1 MHSYR
6 VVWLAVLSIAI
17 ATSSV
22 FVVRRVRAQQP
33 QPQARLVEEVDV
45 QGNRRLR
52 KDDILYWVQTRQ
64 GDAYNPDQVARDL
77 QALNGLGFFE
87 KTETR
92 VTIEDAPRGG
102 IRVTFWVKELP
113 IIRDIQF
120 EGLKSVPE
128 SDVLKTFRE
137 RRVGVSK
144 EAIYDPVK
152 VRNAVRVLKELL
164 AAKGHPNATVAEGKE
179 DVSATSVAITFQVT
193 EGPRVRVAEI
203 QFEGSKVFKSST
215 LRDQMKYVKEAGLF
229 SRFKELDIL
238 NREKLDYDLHR
249 VDNYMRSKGYLQ
261 ARHGEPRI
269 EGLGPRRTGF
279 PLPLP
284 FLSSVDDTLKITVPI
299 IDGKLYRL
307 GDMKIEGNSI
317 FSEQAIKAIIGLQ
330 KGEVANGEALSK
342 ALYENLKK
350 YYGQQ
355 GFIQYTAEVTPTFK
369 DNPANPS
376 EGIADFQVTIDEGK
390 QFTLRRLEFTGNTF
404 TRDNVLRR
412 EVLMNEGD
420 IYNQSLFEYSITRL
434 NQLSYFNPIDK
445 DKDADYRTN
454 EEEGLVDVTV
464 KVAEKGRQQISFNGG
479 ISGVGGSFFGLE
491 YSTNNLFG
499 RGEVLSLNL
508 AAGNRQR
515 SFQFSFTEP
524 YIRNRPITAGF
535 TVFAYSQKFFGEG
548 TFLSGNT
555 AAQQEALTQN
565 LGVFNT
571 NEANLFTRNSI
582 GASLFASAP
591 LSEFYRKRPFT
602 QFSRVGL
609 SYQLA
614 RSSVKDPPVNTT
626 GTADQF
632 IPVIYSQPNILSS
645 RVTATFVYD
654 TRNAGI
660 DPTAG
665 RSLNLAVGLA
675 GLGGDV
681 RTYSPTLE
689 FTQFYKV
696 RNKKSDHPN
705 VFGFR
710 ILAGTTG
717 SFATSGKVRNANS
730 LAFVAGVPIYERFF
744 LGDEFTIRGYNVRS
758 ISPITPLDTYITSR
772 NVVVATAPSG
782 TPSPIP
788 GMSQSLASIG
798 TFTGSSGSNVAQLPR
813 AYTATGGD
821 TQVLG
826 NFEYRIP
833 IFGTTVSGALFV
845 DVGSSFNLRSGGV
858 QTYSSQFLADQPFLT
873 TIGAIRC
880 PRLDPVSGGT
890 GFGIAGVTLS
900 SLAACGNFSNLA
912 FNTTFNSL
920 VGRDNRIVTQSEFDE
935 ALRNGPVT
943 SLGLPVGFFPVFMRG
958 DAQTNTVV
966 RLNESLFAKFTDI
979 RSSMGA
985 EVRFQIPILNVPF
998 RLIYAYNPNA
1008 RKDQVIDGFPFFF
1021 NEKKSVFRFSV
1032 GRTF

>member
-6 VVWLAVLSIAI
+6 VLWLAVLSIALG
-17 ATSSV
+17 TSSL
-22 FVVRRVRAQQP
+22 FIASRAWAQQP
-33 QPQARLVEEVDV
+33 QPRLVEEVDI

-52 KDDILYWVQTRQ
+52 KDDVLYYIQTRP
-64 GDAYNPDQVARDL
+64 GDPYNQDQVARDL
-77 QALNGLGFFE
+77 QTINGLGFFE

-92 VTIEDAPRGG
+92 VTTEDAPRGG

-120 EGLKSVPE
+120 DGLKSVSE

-144 EAIYDPVK
+144 ESIYDPVK

-164 AAKGHPNATVAEGKE
+164 TAKGHPNATIAEGKE

-203 QFEGSKVFKSST
+203 EFEGSKVFKSGA
-215 LRDQMKYVKEAGLF
+215 LRDQMKHVKEAGLI

-238 NREKLDYDLHR
+238 DRGKLDYDLHR

-269 EGLGPRRTGF
+269 AGLGPRRTGF

-307 GDMKIEGNSI
+307 GEMKIEGNSI
-317 FSEQAIKAIIGLQ
+317 FSEQVIKGIIGLQ
-330 KGEVANGEALSK
+330 KGDIANGEAISK

-355 GFIQYTAEVTPTFK
+355 GFIQYTAEITPTFK
-369 DNPANPS
+369 ENPQNPN
-376 EGIADFQVTIDEGK
+376 EGVADFQVTIDEGK

-479 ISGVGGSFFGLE
+479 ISGIGGSFFGLE

-515 SFQFSFTEP
+515 TFQFSFTEP
-524 YIRNRPITAGF
+524 YVRNRPITAGF

-555 AAQQEALTQN
+555 AAQQQALTQN
-565 LGVFNT
+565 LQQFST
-571 NEANLFTRNSI
+571 NEQNLFTRNSL
-582 GASLFASAP
+582 GASIFASAP

-614 RSSVKDPPVNTT
+614 KSNVKDPPVNTT

-632 IPVIYSQPNILSS
+632 IPVIYSQPDILSS

-654 TRNAGI
+654 TRNAGL

-665 RSLNLAVGLA
+665 RSLSLAVGLA

-681 RTYSPTLE
+681 RTYQPTLE

-696 RNKKSDHPN
+696 RNKKSDHPH

-710 ILAGTTG
+710 ILAGTSG
-717 SFATSGKVRNANS
+717 GFATTAKVRNANS

-758 ISPITPLDTYITSR
+758 ISPISPLDTFITSR
-772 NVVVATAPSG
+772 NVVVAANPSG
-782 TPSPIP
+782 TPTPVP
-788 GMSQSLASIG
+788 GLSQAFATIG
-798 TFTGSSGSNVAQLPR
+798 TFSGATGSNIAQLPR

-821 TQVLG
+821 TQMLG

-833 IFGTTVSGALFV
+833 IFGSTVSGALFV

-858 QTYSSQFLADQPFLT
+858 QTYSSQFLPDQPFLT

-880 PRLDPVSGGT
+880 PRLDPISGGR
-890 GFGIAGVTLS
+890 GFGVASVSLS
-900 SLAACGNFSNLA
+900 SLAACGAFSNLA

-920 VGRDNRIVTQSEFDE
+920 VAHDNRIVSQGELDE
-935 ALRNGPVT
+935 ALHNGPVT
-943 SLGLPVGFFPVFMRG
+943 GLGLPVGFFPVFMRG

-966 RLNESLFAKFTDI
+966 RLNESLFAKFSDI

>member
-17 ATSSV
+17 ATSSF
-22 FVVRRVRAQQP
+22 FVARRVRAQQP
-33 QPQARLVEEVDV
+33 QPRLVEEVDV
-45 QGNRRLR
+45 IGNRRLR
-52 KDDILYWVQTRQ
+52 KDDIIYYIQTRP
-64 GDAYNPDQVARDL
+64 GDQFNPAQVERDL
-77 QALNGLGFFE
+77 QTILSLNFFD
-87 KTETR
+87 KVETR
-92 VTIEDAPRGG
+92 VAVEDAPRGG
-102 IRVTFWVKELP
+102 LRVTFYVKELP

-120 EGLKSVPE
+120 EGLKSVSE

-152 VRNAVRVLKELL
+152 VRNGIRVLKEML

-179 DVSATSVAITFQVT
+179 AVSATSIAITFQVT

-203 QFEGSKVFKSST
+203 EFEGSKVFKSGK
-215 LRDQMKYVKEAGLF
+215 LRDQMKYVKEAGLI
-229 SRFKELDIL
+229 SRFKDEDIL
-238 NREKLDYDLHR
+238 NREKLDFDLHK

-261 ARHGEPRI
+261 ARHGEPKI
-269 EGLGPRRTGF
+269 QDLGQRRTGF
-279 PLPLP
+279 PILPLP
-284 FLSSVDDTLKITVPI
+284 FISSVDDTLKITVPI
-299 IDGKLYRL
+299 VDGKLYRL
-307 GDMKIEGNSI
+307 GEMKIEGNSI

-350 YYGQQ
+350 YYGAQ
-355 GFIQYTAEVTPTFK
+355 GFIQYTAEVTPTYK
-369 DNPANPS
+369 DNPQNPN
-376 EGIADFQVTIDEGK
+376 EGIADFAVTIDEGK

-420 IYNQSLFEYSITRL
+420 IYNQNLFEYSVTRL
-434 NQLSYFNPIDK
+434 NQLGYFNPIDK
-445 DKDADYRTN
+445 EKDADYRTN

-464 KVAEKGRQQISFNGG
+464 KVSEKGRQQISFNGG
-479 ISGVGGSFFGLE
+479 ISGIGGSFFGLD

-515 SFQFSFTEP
+515 SFTFSFTEP

-548 TFLSGNT
+548 TFLSQNT
-555 AAQQEALTQN
+555 AAQQSALSSS
-565 LGVFNT
+565 LGLLTT
-571 NEANLFTRNSI
+571 NEADLFTRKSL

-614 RSSVKDPPVNTT
+614 QSSVTDPPVNAS

-632 IPVIYSQPNILSS
+632 IPVIYAQPNILTS
-645 RVTATFVYD
+645 RVTGTFVYD
-654 TRNAGI
+654 TRNASI

-665 RSLNLAVGLA
+665 RSLSISMAFA

-681 RTYSPTLE
+681 RTYQPTLE

-696 RNKKSDHPN
+696 RNKKAEHPD

-710 ILAGTTG
+710 ILAGTVG
-717 SFATSGKVRNANS
+717 SFATTASVQNANS
-730 LAFVAGVPIYERFF
+730 LAFVSGVPIYERFF

-758 ISPITPLDTYITSR
+758 ISPVTPLDTFITSR
-772 NVVVATAPSG
+772 NVVLATNPSG
-782 TPSPIP
+782 TPNVVP
-788 GMSQSLASIG
+788 GLPQSLANIG
-798 TFTGSSGSNVAQLPR
+798 LFTGSSGNNVAQLPR
-813 AYTATGGD
+813 VYTATGGD
-821 TQVLG
+821 TQFLG

-833 IFGTTVSGALFV
+833 VFGSAVSAALFV
-845 DVGSSFNLRSGGV
+845 DVGSAFNLRSKGT
-858 QTYSSQFLADQPFLT
+858 QSYSSQFLADQPFLST
-873 TIGAIRC
+873 VSVVPCTRVAAGA
-880 PRLDPVSGGT
+880 LPVSLT
-890 GFGIAGVTLS
+890 T
-900 SLAACGNFSNLA
+900 LAACNNFSNLA
-912 FNTTFNSL
+912 LTAFGGL
-920 VGRDNRIVTQSEFDE
+920 IARDNRLITRGEFDD
-935 ALRNGPVT
+935 ALRLGPT
-943 SLGLPVGFFPVFMRG
+943 DPNTGLPFGLQQVFLRG
-958 DAQTNTVV
+958 EAQTNTVV
-966 RLNESLFAKFTDI
+966 RLGQSLFASLTDI

-985 EVRFQIPILNVPF
+985 ELRFQVPILNVPF

-1008 RKDQVIDGFPFFF
+1008 RPDQVIDGFPFFF